1 MKIQRL
7 DDLAL
12 FLTTVDAGSF
22 SAAARQLDVA
32 PAVASAAIKRLEA
45 QLGVR
50 LFERTTRRLRLSEAG
65 ERFLPDARQAWQHL
79 RDAEQ
84 ALDADAHALTG
95 TLRLTLPSNLA
106 RSHLLDWLEDY
117 LAERPAV
124 RLEMQVSDRVAD
136 LYQQP
141 IDLAVRYGQPEDSRF
156 IALPLAPDNRRV
168 LVASPDYLARH
179 GKPGSLSELQQHAC
193 LLYRLGDA
201 VHDRWRFDLPG
212 EPQIKVR
219 GTRISDDGDVVR
231 LWALRGL
238 GVAYKSYLD
247 VSRELT
253 SGELVQLLPELP
265 GELAP
270 VHLLLIHRQR
280 LNPALREL
288 AQAMARFCQQL

>member
-95 TLRLTLPSNLA
+95 TLRLTLPSTWRAAICSTGWKTIWPSA
-106 RSHLLDWLEDY
+106 RRCGWKC
-117 LAERPAV
+117 R
-124 RLEMQVSDRVAD
+124 
-136 LYQQP
+136 
-141 IDLAVRYGQPEDSRF
+141 
-156 IALPLAPDNRRV
+156 
-168 LVASPDYLARH
+168 
-179 GKPGSLSELQQHAC
+179 
-193 LLYRLGDA
+193 
-201 VHDRWRFDLPG
+201 
-212 EPQIKVR
+212 
-219 GTRISDDGDVVR
+219 
-231 LWALRGL
+231 
-238 GVAYKSYLD
+238 
-247 VSRELT
+247 
-253 SGELVQLLPELP
+253 
-265 GELAP
+265 
-270 VHLLLIHRQR
+270 
-280 LNPALREL
+280 
-288 AQAMARFCQQL
+288 

>member
-32 PAVASAAIKRLEA
+32 PAVASAAIKRLEE

-65 ERFLPDARQAWQHL
+65 ERFLPNARQAWQHL

-106 RSHLLDWLEDY
+106 RSHLLDWLENY

-168 LVASPDYLARH
+168 LVASPGYLAAH
-179 GKPGSLSELQQHAC
+179 GEPGSLIELQQHAC

-201 VHDRWRFDLPG
+201 VHVRWRFDLPG

-247 VSRELT
+247 VSRELA
-253 SGELVQLLPELP
+253 SGELVQLLPDLQ